1 MNRNKGGFSPFRNKT
16 LATKRSV
23 KNSNHMLIHPYG
35 TPCTKRNIYKVPTS
49 YKNHSI
55 MGPPHTIC
63 ASSALFPT
71 PSISWG
77 LFSIPSF
84 HFIIVEQKNGPG
96 SDLVKKFFAKNVCR
110 ERIKYLNKK
119 CLSLW
124 QKYSSIISVHVDL
137 IFFNK
142 PEREKE
148 GDFFIDIEAK
158 MLSV

>member
-1 MNRNKGGFSPFRNKT
+1 
-16 LATKRSV
+16 
-23 KNSNHMLIHPYG
+23 MLIHPYG
-35 TPCTKRNIYKVPTS
+35 TPCTKEKIYKVPTS

-96 SDLVKKFFAKNVCR
+96 SDLVKKFLQKNVCR

-119 CLSLW
+119 CLSLSDKNIVVSYQCMW
-124 QKYSSIISVHVDL
+124 ILFFLTNPKEKKKEIFYRHWSKDVISLETVAT
-137 IFFNK
+137 
-142 PEREKE
+142 
-148 GDFFIDIEAK
+148 AK
-158 MLSV
+158 